1 MDIANSLFTSI
12 FGMSVV
18 FTVLV
23 SLILLIYL
31 QSYLMKYFHRKNPV
45 ASTAQAVEPVTAAV
59 PAAISTQPVIRPELK
74 LYNIDEKT
82 AAIVMAIV
90 CDEIGI
96 PANELVFKSI
106 RLLED
111 KPPYS

>member
-1 MDIANSLFTSI
+1 MDIANSLFTSV

-18 FTVLV
+18 FAVLV

-31 QSYLMKYFHRKNPV
+31 QSYLMKFFHRNNPV
-45 ASTAQAVEPVTAAV
+45 VSTAQAVQPVTATVLAT
-59 PAAISTQPVIRPELK
+59 ASTQPVIRPELK

-90 CDEIGI
+90 CNEIGI

-111 KPPYS
+111 K